1 MLMMEKVLFT
11 VLQIQPTELESL
23 KDLRVKSYNS
33 GIMSYIW
40 AADAEKI
47 VAHPIQTKVAAQ
59 KEEN

>member
-11 VLQIQPTELESL
+11 VLQIQTEELESL

-47 VAHPIQTKVAAQ
+47 VAQPVKTKLNQ
-59 KEEN
+59 EPG